1 MVFGGESAPTVA
13 AGSGLQRNEAI
24 SLQLIEVEK
33 WEDGGVLL
41 KYHFKR

>member
-1 MVFGGESAPTVA
+1 MA

-24 SLQLIEVEK
+24 PMVLIDVEK
-33 WEDGGVLL
+33 WEDGGVFL